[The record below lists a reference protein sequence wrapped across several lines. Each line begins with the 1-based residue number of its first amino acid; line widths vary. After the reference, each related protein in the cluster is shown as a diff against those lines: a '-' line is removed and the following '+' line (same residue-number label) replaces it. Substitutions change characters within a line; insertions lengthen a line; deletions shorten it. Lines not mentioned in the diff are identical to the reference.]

1 MHLCLWMRLIFLFC
15 NVLLMLYYQ
24 GQCPHEINW
33 ETFPLFHLI
42 LVNYIFRLWKSFEI
56 FWIRNK
62 ILVFLLILLL
72 KIYMYWII
80 LKICICC
87 FQNETN
93 IYIIISKTYVYNL
106 KIIRPLPRYLQY
118 RVKKYNITSI
128 IMCFMCPYKITSLS
142 RKLLLWILFFFFC
155 ILRQYIVVF
164 FL

>member
-1 MHLCLWMRLIFLFC
+1 
-15 NVLLMLYYQ
+15 MLYYQ
-24 GQCPHEINW
+24 GQCPH
-33 ETFPLFHLI
+33 
-42 LVNYIFRLWKSFEI
+42 YIFRLWKSFEI

-155 ILRQYIVVF
+155 ILRQYIVVLFSLRTLYKCIILYILF
-164 FL
+164 FDSYHIYSSVTF